1 MVIPVINETNFE
13 EIKRKIKLIEPYCE
27 WVQIDI
33 ADGVF
38 TPNKTWQ
45 NSSELAD
52 LQTFLNIELHLMV
65 LEPEKNIEEWLKV
78 SAVKRVIVH
87 LEGVKDFEK
96 LKNLTDQY
104 QKELGL
110 AINPETSWEILK
122 PYLEKINFVQILAVK
137 PGLAGQKFNPQIIEK
152 IKALKNYKNDVILE
166 VDGGITP
173 ENAHLLKAL
182 GVDILNSST
191 YIFNSRDIKE
201 AINSLDF

>member
-65 LEPEKNIEEWLKV
+65 LEPEKNIEEWLKI

-166 VDGGITP
+166 VDGGERLFLTIIP
-173 ENAHLLKAL
+173 K
-182 GVDILNSST
+182 I
-191 YIFNSRDIKE
+191 
-201 AINSLDF
+201 